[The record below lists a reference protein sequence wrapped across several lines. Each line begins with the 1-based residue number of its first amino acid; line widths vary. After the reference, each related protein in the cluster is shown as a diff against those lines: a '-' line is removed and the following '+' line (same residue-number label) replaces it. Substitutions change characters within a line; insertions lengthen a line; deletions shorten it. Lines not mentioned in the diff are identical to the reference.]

1 MKALDLEVALRE
13 FADPAWDVREEAV
26 EKLVVLDRPNL
37 PGRIHA
43 LVSDKYS
50 AILFCK
56 YIELSRNSNGL
67 PLLERYCF
75 HEDKEVQQA
84 ALTALKRFPE
94 RTILPTL
101 SRMIVSE
108 SAVASET
115 ALEIVA
121 DQKIFRLVPQVIR
134 KLDSPDP
141 KVLIRALKV
150 LEKIKDTTAGRPI
163 RRLLKN
169 TDTDVVR
176 QAMVTLI
183 DYNETKYWKH
193 FLPLLKHP
201 SEQIRRM
208 AVWAVTRRRGGR
220 TVRAVLRAARTEE
233 NVEVKQ
239 EMMKRLSE
247 FHHPAAVDF
256 LIDHVI
262 SNADT
267 ALRNM
272 SRWLLNRAPEEL
284 RLRRYQARFQAV
296 RDPDVRAGLIA
307 HRQDQAPLRLA
318 QQPAP

>member
-56 YIELSRNSNGL
+56 SVERSRNSNGL

-75 HEDKEVQQA
+75 HEDNEVQQA

-121 DQKIFRLVPQVIR
+121 DKKISRLVPQVIR

-183 DYNETKYWKH
+183 DYNKPKYWKL

-201 SEQIRRM
+201 SEQIGRM

-296 RDPDVRAGLIA
+296 RDPDVRAGLIE
-307 HRQDQAPLRLA
+307 LIGRLETRDA
-318 QQPAP
+318 